1 MKSRKN
7 TSKRGGGHWKNGVVV
22 IADREDIFETYPWS
36 QTRVLAVETAKAGAE
51 MEETTDV
58 FTNGNKVDFLGGS
71 KRRSRKSRKAN
82 KTTKKGRGS
91 HEGGKKKCPKHCRQ
105 PVVQEKV
112 SSIAKTNLIQREKK

>member
-82 KTTKKGRGS
+82 KKTKKGRGS
-91 HEGGKKKCPKHCRQ
+91 HEGGKKKCPKHCRL
-105 PVVQEKV
+105 
-112 SSIAKTNLIQREKK
+112 KTRRSRKRLKHRKN